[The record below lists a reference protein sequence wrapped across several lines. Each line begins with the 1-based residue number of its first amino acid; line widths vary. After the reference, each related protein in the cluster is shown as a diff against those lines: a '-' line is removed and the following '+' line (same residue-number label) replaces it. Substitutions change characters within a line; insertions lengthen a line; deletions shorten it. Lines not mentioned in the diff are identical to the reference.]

1 MSILPIRTLGDPVLR
16 TSAQDVD
23 RFDQSLRRPHDQ
35 MLETMYAAP
44 GVGLAA
50 PQVGLSMR
58 FFVFDAGDGAGPGA
72 LANPEI
78 VVSEGEIEEDEGCL
92 SIPGVYHAT
101 QRSATVRIAGLDLD
115 GRPSV
120 LEGEGLLA
128 RIFQHETDH
137 VNGLLFIDRLSDEGR
152 REVLA
157 AVRDRE
163 LNGGRGRRSLLGRS
177 EGGTGRG
184 SNARSG

>member
-23 RFDQSLRRPHDQ
+23 RFDKSLRRLRDQ

-58 FFVFDAGDGAGPGA
+58 FFVYDAGDGAGPGA

-78 VVSEGEIEEDEGCL
+78 VFADREVEEDEGCL
-92 SIPGVYHAT
+92 SIPGVYHVT
-101 QRSATVRIAGLDLD
+101 PRSATVRIAGLDVD
-115 GRPSV
+115 GRPAV
-120 LEGEGLLA
+120 LEGEDLLA

-137 VNGLLFIDRLSDEGR
+137 LNGMLFIDRLSDEGR
-152 REVLA
+152 RAVLA

-163 LNGGRGRRSLLGRS
+163 LNGDRGRRPFLRRGEGRPGLGSDTRF
-177 EGGTGRG
+177 G
-184 SNARSG
+184 

>member
-23 RFDQSLRRPHDQ
+23 RFDRSLRRLHDQ

-72 LANPEI
+72 LANPQI
-78 VVSEGEIEEDEGCL
+78 TMSEGDLEEDEGCL
-92 SIPGVYHAT
+92 SIPGVYHVT
-101 QRSATVRIAGLDLD
+101 PRSATVRISGLDLD

-137 VNGLLFIDRLSDEGR
+137 VNGLLFIDRLTDEGR

-163 LNGGRGRRSLLGRS
+163 LNGDGGRRSLLRRGDGRS
-177 EGGTGRG
+177 GRG
-184 SNARSG
+184 SSARSG

>member
-16 TSAQDVD
+16 TPAQDVD
-23 RFDQSLRRPHDQ
+23 RFDESLRRLRDQ

-78 VVSEGEIEEDEGCL
+78 VVCEGEMEEDEGCL

-101 QRSATVRIAGLDLD
+101 PRSATVRIAGLDVD

-120 LEGEGLLA
+120 LEGEALLA

-152 REVLA
+152 RAVLA

-163 LNGGRGRRSLLGRS
+163 LDGDRGRRSRFRRS
-177 EGGTGRG
+177 EG
-184 SNARSG
+184 RSGQGSSAHSG